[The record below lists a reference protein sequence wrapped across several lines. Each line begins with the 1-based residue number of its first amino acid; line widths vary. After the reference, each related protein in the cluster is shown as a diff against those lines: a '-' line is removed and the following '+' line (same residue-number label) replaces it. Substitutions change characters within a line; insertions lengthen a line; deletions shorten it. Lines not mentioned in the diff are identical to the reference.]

1 MSQSLNRTE
10 KSVALST
17 ELLKLGKWIRMQWF
31 VSIYWMSSFQ
41 RRRLYATSKSA
52 RMFTRSL
59 PRDYRSSHTLAFNCD
74 LFLSSIA
81 ENTLHC
87 FSIIILRA
95 VGRELM
101 EELWKGGWRR
111 AMTLR
116 LDRSRICVGILIII
130 EMNLSRSSYFFILVP
145 DGARPPSDQ
154 IVSLILLGTGAN
166 SPQTFKYFLSYLLP
180 EFKMIIERCC
190 WRQATFAPQQEW
202 TWCRLTPLNCSKTK
216 IIFVDQDYLRKFHII
231 FCFQYEISVEQL
243 VLTELDSVLKVET
256 QFGHCCEF
264 SSHEF

>member
-1 MSQSLNRTE
+1 MICFHILNVFFPEETIVCYKQVCQNVHKKLTE
-10 KSVALST
+10 GLQVEPHLGFQLRFIP
-17 ELLKLGKWIRMQWF
+17 ELNCRKHI
-31 VSIYWMSSFQ
+31 
-41 RRRLYATSKSA
+41 
-52 RMFTRSL
+52 
-59 PRDYRSSHTLAFNCD
+59 TLFPN
-74 LFLSSIA
+74 
-81 ENTLHC
+81 N
-87 FSIIILRA
+87 ILRA

-111 AMTLR
+111 AMTLL

-166 SPQTFKYFLSYLLP
+166 SPQTLTYFLSYLLP